1 MLSAFPVL
9 ALCGCMQHVAR
20 NYERVR
26 SDSLTQNMHPR
37 CCCTCETGLQ
47 DLAARCTCLLALSLA
62 ATSSDDRT
70 ISRLSI
76 ACPRLQILDL
86 SSCQQ
91 ITDACMSSLTAL
103 SALTAL
109 RTPPELS
116 AHALESIVDQL
127 PSIQVFSAG
136 SSPGLDSEHAQSSSN
151 PAVSSCAPAQLC
163 PSAVQDSAAL
173 SCTQCGSQV
182 TAQPTE
188 GLSVSS
194 ERQEAAS
201 VASACR
207 TSSADVT
214 QVLSHLLLHSA
225 LAFSP
230 TLSIC
235 FSVFPNQPLHIT
247 NVHTC
252 TSKSFE
258 TALREWR

>member
-1 MLSAFPVL
+1 MQMLHATTNVFVQIR
-9 ALCGCMQHVAR
+9 C
-20 NYERVR
+20 
-26 SDSLTQNMHPR
+26 SDSLARSVHPR
-37 CCCTCETGLQ
+37 GCCTCETGLQ
-47 DLAARCTCLLALSLA
+47 DLVARCTCLLALSLA

-70 ISRLSI
+70 ISLLSI
-76 ACPRLQILDL
+76 QCPRLQILDL

-91 ITDACMSSLTAL
+91 ITDACVSSLTAL

-116 AHALESIVDQL
+116 AHALETIVDQL

-136 SSPGLDSEHAQSSSN
+136 SSPGLDSEHTQSSSS
-151 PAVSSCAPAQLC
+151 PAVSSSAPAQLC

-182 TAQPTE
+182 QPTE

-207 TSSADVT
+207 TSSAGVT
-214 QVLSHLLLHSA
+214 QVLSHPRLHSA

-230 TLSIC
+230 TLAIC
-235 FSVFPNQPLHIT
+235 FSA
-247 NVHTC
+247 
-252 TSKSFE
+252 SKST
-258 TALREWR
+258 TAHHKCAHLQEQEI